1 MVVVAIPLAFVAG
14 LITAISPCVLPVL
27 PIVLGGGVG
36 ENRRRPYAVI
46 AGLATCFLLSILF
59 ASWLLDA
66 LGLPEDLLRNISI
79 ALLFVL
85 AGTLLF
91 PQFGAWIEQP
101 LARLSRRP
109 SGNLGGGFLL
119 GCALGL
125 VFVPCGGPAIGF
137 VTSAAAA
144 RDFGPKTIGIAVAYT
159 LGVSVVLL
167 AIAIGGQRVTR
178 RIRGGVDRLRIAF
191 GVVLAASAF
200 ALVFDLDTK
209 LQTSLPNWTHFLQ
222 DHTEASAAGKDALAR
237 GTNVTQRKPVE
248 QTTPPLSGLKD
259 YGPAPEFTGIKT
271 WLNTPG
277 GRPLTLA
284 QLRGKVVLV
293 DFWTYSCI
301 NCLRTLPYLEAWY
314 RTYAKDGFVVVGVHT
329 PEFAFE
335 HEVSNIREATHEY
348 GVRYPVAVDNDYGT
362 WNAYGNQYWPAEYLI
377 DARGHVREA
386 KFGEG
391 DYSKTENAIRSLL
404 AERDAA
410 LPKALHLA
418 DRTPDY
424 GTTPESYLGTDRLE
438 RYEGSPVKANRMA
451 KYTLPFVLDQSQ
463 LAYGGYWNVGPQRI
477 VAGKDAQL
485 RLHFLARKVHLVL
498 GGTGTVQVLLNGKLV
513 RTVRVT
519 QDRLYTLLD
528 QGSDGDGRLD
538 LRFTP
543 GVSAYAFTFG

>member
-1 MVVVAIPLAFVAG
+1 MVVVAIPLAFLAG

-36 ENRRRPYAVI
+36 ENRRRPYAII
-46 AGLATCFLLSILF
+46 AGLASCFLLSILF
-59 ASWLLDA
+59 AAWLLDA
-66 LGLPEDLLRNISI
+66 LGLPDDLLRNISI

-85 AGTLLF
+85 AATLFF
-91 PQFGAWIEQP
+91 PQFGAWVERP

-109 SGNLGGGFLL
+109 SGDLGGGFLL

-159 LGVSVVLL
+159 LGLSVVLL
-167 AIAIGGQRVTR
+167 AIAIGGRRVAAG
-178 RIRGGVDRLRIAF
+178 IRGGVDRLRLAF

-200 ALVFDLDTK
+200 ALVFDLDTR
-209 LQTSLPNWTHFLQ
+209 LQTWLPNWTQFLQ
-222 DHTEASAAGKDALAR
+222 EHTEASAAGKKAYKR
-237 GTNVTQRKPVE
+237 GRNVTERQPVAHE
-248 QTTPPLSGLKD
+248 RTASGLKD
-259 YGPAPEFTGIKT
+259 YGPAPSFTGNAA

-277 GRPLTLA
+277 GRPLTL
-284 QLRGKVVLV
+284 QKLRGKVVLV

-301 NCLRTLPYLEAWY
+301 NCLRTLPYLESWY

-335 HEVSNIREATHEY
+335 HDVSNVRKAIGEY
-348 GVRYPVAVDNDYGT
+348 GVRYPVAIDNEYAT

-404 AERDAA
+404 AERDAS

-418 DRTPDY
+418 DHTPDY
-424 GTTPESYLGTDRLE
+424 PLTPESYLGTNRLE
-438 RYEGSPVKANRMA
+438 SYAGSPIKKGMA
-451 KYTLPFVLDQSQ
+451 KYTLPLVLDQSQ
-463 LAYGGYWNVGPQRI
+463 LAYGGNWDVQGERI
-477 VAGKDAQL
+477 VAGRNARL
-485 RLHFLARKVHLVL
+485 ALHFYARKVHLVL
-498 GGTGTVQVLLNGKLV
+498 GGTGFLDVLLNGKPLRRV
-513 RTVRVT
+513 HVT

-528 QGSDGDGRLD
+528 QGSARDGRLE

-543 GVSAYAFTFG
+543 GLSAYAFTFG